1 VLRTSDHS
9 RLFIVTLGLI
19 LLVASVVVVI
29 SRRLRLPRSIGLV
42 EAGILLALLR
52 GRRSPRF

>member
-1 VLRTSDHS
+1 
-9 RLFIVTLGLI
+9 
-19 LLVASVVVVI
+19 VVI

-42 EAGILLALLR
+42 EAGILLELLR